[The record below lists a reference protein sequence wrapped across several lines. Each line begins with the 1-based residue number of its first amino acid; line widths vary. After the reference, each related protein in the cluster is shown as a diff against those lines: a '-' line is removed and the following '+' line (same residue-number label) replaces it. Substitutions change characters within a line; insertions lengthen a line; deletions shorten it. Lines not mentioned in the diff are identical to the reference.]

1 MHKYEALQ
9 VQNSLSQIPSGP
21 NLPVP
26 PIIIFDSA
34 FSPYLKQQMPKLP
47 IPNSRNYM
55 QQHINPNRLHHNIL
69 TINNL
74 ETN

>member
-1 MHKYEALQ
+1 MRKYEALQ
-9 VQNSLSQIPSGP
+9 VQDSLGQVPSGP

-26 PIIIFDSA
+26 PIIFDSA
-34 FSPYLKQQMPKLP
+34 FSPHLKQQMPNLP
-47 IPNSRNYM
+47 IPNPRNHR
-55 QQHINPNRLHHNIL
+55 QQHIKHNRLHHKIL